1 MKAIVKPKFKVMQDK
16 DLYNDKDKREAES
29 VTTPETETAAEDG
42 VVYVVNDDGTQF
54 DTSERTYVA
63 VEGLEEELERR
74 EEAEEA
80 SDNND
85 D

>member
-1 MKAIVKPKFKVMQDK
+1 MQDK
-16 DLYNDKDKREAES
+16 DLYNDKNKEQNEN
-29 VTTPETETAAEDG
+29 VTTPETDTAAEDG

-74 EEAEEA
+74 EDAEEAEEA
-80 SDNND
+80 SDKKD
-85 D
+85 E

>member
-1 MKAIVKPKFKVMQDK
+1 MQDK
-16 DLYNDKDKREAES
+16 DLYNDKNKEQNEN
-29 VTTPETETAAEDG
+29 VTTPETDTAAEDG

-74 EEAEEA
+74 EDAEEA
-80 SDNND
+80 SDKKD
-85 D
+85 E

>member
-1 MKAIVKPKFKVMQDK
+1 MQDK
-16 DLYNDKDKREAES
+16 DLYNEKDKRETERIS
-29 VTTPETETAAEDG
+29 TTENDATTEEG

-74 EEAEEA
+74 EDEREEREAKE
-80 SDNND
+80 D
-85 D
+85 

>member
-1 MKAIVKPKFKVMQDK
+1 M
-16 DLYNDKDKREAES
+16 YNDKNKEQNES
-29 VTTPETETAAEDG
+29 VTAPETETAAEDG

-74 EEAEEA
+74 EDAEEA
-80 SDNND
+80 SNKKDE
-85 D
+85 